1 MGVAK
6 IYTPK
11 DFEINTI
18 MSDVVCLVDEVVRQ
32 NWTVC

>member
-11 DFEINTI
+11 DFRLNGVIR
-18 MSDVVCLVDEVVRQ
+18 EVVDLVEARIEP
-32 NWTVC
+32 V